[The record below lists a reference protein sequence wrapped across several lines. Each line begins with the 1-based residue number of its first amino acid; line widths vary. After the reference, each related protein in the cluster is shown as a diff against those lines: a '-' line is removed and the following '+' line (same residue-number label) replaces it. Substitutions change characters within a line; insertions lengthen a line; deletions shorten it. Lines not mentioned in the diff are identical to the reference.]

1 VPVGGRFVLFRPA
14 FHHPFYTRSSG
25 RRFIILNKIIISAVG
40 FNSDEVCATCNTDDA
55 EQWLTV
61 DGKVY
66 CWDCAWQ
73 CDDCGKRIVG
83 WDECNLVDI
92 HTDKH
97 VCNTCFSD
105 YDESDLIVPRTVEAE
120 VESNVELDSVLF
132 VTWDCFDTLPYLVSL
147 DGIRVNLN
155 YRPAFCP
162 EEGMYRSVG
171 DGDEDSFM
179 VEWTGT
185 AERCDWRNPS
195 RIVTLDEYNA
205 ENVGNAHLHVP
216 AEVLDG
222 YVQEAD
228 VVPVEWIEEVF
239 PGNDA
244 KTDLLGNPIHGSV
257 VPSRQLS
264 LFDKTDFTRTS
275 RCFLAVI
282 LRENGEQA
290 FGKIDSRTPKK
301 ELTFTAHASGSTFRI
316 PIQYCK
322 ISWAGN
328 SAIID
333 IAERDLGKNC
343 NWYGMFKSCRLF

>member
-1 VPVGGRFVLFRPA
+1 MSGEWQPPKQPNIAEQIQA
-14 FHHPFYTRSSG
+14 FA
-25 RRFIILNKIIISAVG
+25 NKIIISAVG
-40 FNSDEVCATCNTDDA
+40 FNSDEVCATCKTDDA

-105 YDESDLIVPRTVEAE
+105 YDESELIVPRTVEAE
-120 VESNVELDSVLF
+120 VEANVELDSALF

-155 YRPAFCP
+155 YRPAFYP
-162 EEGMYRSVG
+162 EEGMYRAVG

-205 ENVGNAHLHVP
+205 ENVGNAEDHVP
-216 AEVLDG
+216 AEVLDV
-222 YVQEAD
+222 YEQEAD
-228 VVPVEWIEEVF
+228 SVEKPAAYVPSMESALAEMIQCSAI
-239 PGNDA
+239 PAALD
-244 KTDLLGNPIHGSV
+244 GSV
-257 VPSRQLS
+257 LATVQREDGRAKSGALLKTRGRGLVFMEWETGFVYRIPAKGCKQSKGQGFTVLTLS
-264 LFDKTDFTRTS
+264 DT
-275 RCFLAVI
+275 A
-282 LRENGEQA
+282 LR
-290 FGKIDSRTPKK
+290 K
-301 ELTFTAHASGSTFRI
+301 ERNLQNIFTARSCFNGLALPPLPDTVSGRVH
-316 PIQYCK
+316 Y
-322 ISWAGN
+322 
-328 SAIID
+328 
-333 IAERDLGKNC
+333 
-343 NWYGMFKSCRLF
+343 